1 MAECRYLHADNLI
14 FMDRILTTTLA
25 AMALGLKAW
34 KEGLK

>member
-25 AMALGLKAW
+25 VMALGLKAW